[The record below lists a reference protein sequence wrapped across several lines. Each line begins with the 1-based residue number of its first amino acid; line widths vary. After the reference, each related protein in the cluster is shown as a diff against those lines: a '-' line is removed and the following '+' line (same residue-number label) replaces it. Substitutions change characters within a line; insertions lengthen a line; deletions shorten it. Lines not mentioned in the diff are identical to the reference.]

1 MLRVKLSPTDV
12 WILHL
17 PLVEAYVLPCH
28 FKAVVV
34 RLDDVLFFEDED
46 VVKRQSFIRAHF
58 LAFSVISLWRTVAD
72 WQVDITEGVL
82 LEELDG
88 ALSLLPEVLYN
99 FGDAVEC
106 FNLEIVHLN
115 HLASL

>member
-1 MLRVKLSPTDV
+1 ML
-12 WILHL
+12 
-17 PLVEAYVLPCH
+17 
-28 FKAVVV
+28 
-34 RLDDVLFFEDED
+34 FEDED
-46 VVKRQSFIRAHF
+46 IVKRQSFIRAQF
-58 LAFSVISLWRTVAD
+58 LAFSVILLRRTVAD

-88 ALSLLPEVLYN
+88 ALSLLPEVLYH

-106 FNLEIVHLN
+106 FNLEIVHFD